1 MECKNVIIVEDQ
13 PLQRELFKLY
23 IQNYSRY
30 KIVGTTD
37 NAALV
42 DIYLIKNKV
51 DIILMDIY
59 TAMGESGIDS
69 AQRVKEKYPEI
80 KIVLITSMAD
90 YNFVERARSIGVD
103 SFWYKEAS
111 EKELIEVMDL
121 TLAGQ
126 NIYPHVPPD
135 IALGCISVKELS
147 KIEIEIIRLIAEGKG
162 NDEIS
167 ESLNYSYNTI
177 RKYINTILDKTG
189 CKNRTELAVKAV
201 EISLISS

>member
-59 TAMGESGIDS
+59 TAMGESGIDA

-126 NIYPHVPPD
+126 NIYPHDPPD